1 MKEESTRTAEEVR
14 EEIEAIRVY
23 REKWPCAPDIQG
35 ECDAMIRILQ
45 WVLKEES

>member
-1 MKEESTRTAEEVR
+1 MKKDELRTAAEIR

-23 REKWPCAPDIQG
+23 REKWPCAPDIQN

-45 WVLKEES
+45 WVLKEEP